1 MFGATKITDI
11 LFLIVAN
18 VNYEITIGL
27 ELKKLRGQST
37 SLKGSPNTAAAM
49 SSHQD
54 LIVALNETQRK

>member
-1 MFGATKITDI
+1 MFGVTKITDI

-37 SLKGSPNTAAAM
+37 SLKDFLNTAAAM

-54 LIVALNETQRK
+54 LIVALNETQQK